1 MNRPLSSISRRSL
14 SLGLACFAALSG
26 CNRASSDDASS
37 SASNPN
43 SNTNAAAPTPAAPT
57 PAAPAAPPQSI
68 TNRFGM
74 TFRLVSVDPKPADA
88 PAPKFGLTYPTASY
102 YYAERPLT
110 EDQFK
115 TFQQSAAERDRNQ
128 PSERRKFYEYP
139 DKWDDAH
146 NFGVEL
152 SALDPDYDY
161 RLPTREEYVF
171 ACLNGYDQ
179 DCPVA
184 DVAKFPWTIK
194 RPNKF
199 GLEDLTN
206 GSDVEIGNLQGLHFG
221 LLTEQSTPDDRTCP
235 CAHYG
240 YGNPEGDDGFEGICQ
255 PRYILTP
262 KVK

>member
-1 MNRPLSSISRRSL
+1 MKRTRSAVPLRSL
-14 SLGLACFAALSG
+14 VVGLAWLAASSLGCD
-26 CNRASSDDASS
+26 RAPSADDSS
-37 SASNPN
+37 SAPNPAGGAN
-43 SNTNAAAPTPAAPT
+43 GAAART
-57 PAAPAAPPQSI
+57 PAAPAQPPQSI

-74 TFRLVSVDPKPADA
+74 TFRLIAVEPKPTDA
-88 PAPKFGLTYPTASY
+88 PAPKFGLTYPRASY

-115 TFQQSAAERDRNQ
+115 TFQQSVAASERDL
-128 PSERRKFYEYP
+128 PSHRRKFYEYP
-139 DKWDDAH
+139 DEWQDAH
-146 NFGVEL
+146 NFGIEL
-152 SALDPDYDY
+152 STRDPDYDY

-184 DVAKFPWTIK
+184 DADKWPRTIK

-206 GSDVEIGNLQGLHFG
+206 GNDVEIGNLKGLHFG
-221 LLTEQSTPDDRTCP
+221 LTFENTPPEARTCP
-235 CAHYG
+235 CSQYG
-240 YGNPEGDDGFEGICQ
+240 YGNPSGDDGFEGVCH
-255 PRYILTP
+255 PRFVLTP